1 MNELDKL
8 KKLCDDTESKIN
20 GTQDDNAL
28 LAFLDGEYPKITAG
42 AKKAVLKA
50 VKGKKSATKLLGE
63 EKRNLMNQLIA
74 SAFINDL
81 NPIDAKTAKFVG
93 FEILRK
99 RIASKKNSL
108 KA

>member
-20 GTQDDNAL
+20 GSQDDSAL
-28 LAFLDGEYPKITAG
+28 LAFLDSEYPKITVG
-42 AKKAVLKA
+42 AKNAVIKA
-50 VKGKKSATKLLGE
+50 VKGKKPATKLVGE
-63 EKRNLMNQLIA
+63 EKRSLMNQLVA

-99 RIASKKNSL
+99 RIASKKNSS
-108 KA
+108 KS